1 MAIEERVL
9 GDQSLSEELL
19 RVIEGAVAEGEPIR
33 GILATLAGN
42 AVVATDQRL
51 LFPTEETVELEL
63 GYEDITGIEI
73 RTGWWS
79 RGITFLTSEGGVQ
92 CDVSD
97 RDAVVA
103 MADIIRERAPHIDV
117 PESDGESGGL
127 MGRVKGV
134 VDTATGQDIRKFEE
148 FVEAATTVLVGL
160 HRDQTAMAEKQ
171 LQLEDGIESV
181 RESQETIDAKLD
193 RLDEAIGELRE
204 RIDASNQFE
213 GARSRDGSIFH
224 KSSWS
229 FGTICLAA
237 IILVGC
243 EYCSEVRLME
253 SMDISEYWHQPYTSF
268 RPRVSQRRLARTT
281 DGGTSVRC
289 SSWRRLRPTW
299 ALMTS
304 RVSGLNLMSTHF
316 IREAFERQ
324 FPGMSVES
332 LAGSSPEYLQG
343 IVNGVKGKYFE
354 ILIRDRLG
362 ERWQRGRS
370 CPWRWRASR
379 PTCGVSNS
387 AWLRSSGSWIALASR
402 LKPYKQRRLRG

>member
-42 AVVATDQRL
+42 AAVATDQRL

-103 MADIIRERAPHIDV
+103 MADIIGERAPHIDL
-117 PESDGESGGL
+117 PESDEESGGF

-134 VDTATGQDIRKFEE
+134 FDTATGQDIRKFEE

-193 RLDEAIGELRE
+193 RLGEAIGELRE
-204 RIDASNQFE
+204 RIDASTSLKAHE
-213 GARSRDGSIFH
+213 AGTGA
-224 KSSWS
+224 SSVNRVVLA
-229 FGTICLAA
+229 ICLAA
-237 IILVGC
+237 IILSV
-243 EYCSEVRLME
+243 
-253 SMDISEYWHQPYTSF
+253 
-268 RPRVSQRRLARTT
+268 VSI
-281 DGGTSVRC
+281 V
-289 SSWRRLRPTW
+289 LRF
-299 ALMTS
+299 
-304 RVSGLNLMSTHF
+304 V
-316 IREAFERQ
+316 
-324 FPGMSVES
+324 
-332 LAGSSPEYLQG
+332 
-343 IVNGVKGKYFE
+343 
-354 ILIRDRLG
+354 
-362 ERWQRGRS
+362 
-370 CPWRWRASR
+370 
-379 PTCGVSNS
+379 
-387 AWLRSSGSWIALASR
+387 
-402 LKPYKQRRLRG
+402 